1 MCRLVIQG
9 GKARY
14 RDLDLNRA
22 LCEEL
27 LILDLR
33 RGPEAIAHNPP
44 IALIRQVGIWKRTG
58 SFPATFS
65 AGLAFD
71 LERKGECDDAASTV
85 QELLR
90 TREVSLMFHFHSLSI
105 FWLIVSNFLCW
116 TRV

>member
-44 IALIRQVGIWKRTG
+44 
-58 SFPATFS
+58 
-65 AGLAFD
+65 LASWD
-71 LERKGECDDAASTV
+71 LEKD
-85 QELLR
+85 
-90 TREVSLMFHFHSLSI
+90 
-105 FWLIVSNFLCW
+105 WLIPSNFLCW